1 MRIVITGA
9 GEVGYHL
16 AKLLANEA
24 KDIYIIDQD
33 EDRLN
38 YVSSH
43 IDVFPIKGDA
53 KSIDVLEE
61 AQVKDCDLL
70 ISVTSS
76 EDVNLLVSIMGKKFG
91 AKRTIARVTSSNLTN
106 KGRIDLFKK
115 LGVDDIISPSQ
126 EATEEI
132 SRLVRHSAFTD
143 EFDFEGGKLI
153 AFGIQICE
161 FSPLVGKSVRESASL
176 NPNRTFKPI
185 LLHRNED
192 TLLITGETIIEENDI
207 VYFVSTKGCIREII
221 RLAGKEEFV
230 IQDIMIMGGSD
241 IGVLTAKKL
250 ENDFNIILIE
260 KNKKRCLEIAK
271 TLRKTLVVN
280 LDGSDV
286 DALKEEGLADMDAF
300 ISVTGD
306 SEINIMA
313 SLVAKNNG
321 VKKTISRVENYN
333 YIHLS
338 HNIGLD
344 ALINK
349 KILAAS
355 TIFKY
360 TRKGQIEAI
369 ATLQGLDAEIIEFV
383 VRTGSKATKS
393 QIRDLKFPSGANI
406 AGVIRNENGFIP
418 FGDFQLKEGDKVVIF
433 TLIETLAQVEE
444 FFQ

>member
-1 MRIVITGA
+1 MRIVIIGA

-16 AKLLANEA
+16 ASLLAYEA

-53 KSIDVLEE
+53 KSVEVLEE
-61 AQVKDCDLL
+61 AQVKGCDLL
-70 ISVTSS
+70 IAVTSS

-91 AKRTIARVTSSNLTN
+91 AKKTIARVTSNNLTDPS
-106 KGRIDLFKK
+106 RIAMFKE

-126 EATEEI
+126 EAAEEI
-132 SRLVRHSAFTD
+132 IRLIRHSAFTD

-161 FSPLVGKSVRESASL
+161 FSQLINKSVKESTSL
-176 NPNRTFKPI
+176 NPNKTFKPI
-185 LLHRNED
+185 LLHRKEE
-192 TLLITGETIIEENDI
+192 TQIISGETVIMEGDI
-207 VYFVSTKGCIREII
+207 VYFVANKGCIKEII
-221 RLAGKEEFV
+221 KLAGKEEFV

-241 IGVLTAKKL
+241 IGVLTAQKL
-250 ENDFNIILIE
+250 ENDFNIILVE
-260 KNKKRCLEIAK
+260 KDKKRCLEIAK
-271 TLRKTLVVN
+271 ILRKTLVVN

-286 DALKEEGLADMDAF
+286 EALKEEGLNDMDAF

-306 SEINIMA
+306 SELNILS

-355 TIFKY
+355 SIFKY
-360 TRKGQIEAI
+360 TRRGGVEAI

-383 VRTGSKATKS
+383 VNANSKATKKT
-393 QIRDLKFPSGANI
+393 IRELRFPEGANI
-406 AGVIRNENGFIP
+406 AGVIRGNDGFIP
-418 FGDFQLKEGDKVVIF
+418 FGDFMLKEEDKVVIF
-433 TLIETLAQVEE
+433 TLIESLPIVEE